1 MKKVLFS
8 LSVASL
14 ALLATSCGGNKTEST
29 EDTADTTVMT
39 EEQITVVEDSAINDS
54 QVLETVETVEET
66 TVAPAA
72 KPAATT
78 KKTTTT
84 TKAEPAAPA
93 TKADEPK
100 AEVKDNGKEKA
111 TDNVVNDVMGKL
123 KGSKNN
129 TGKTKTESPIKKD

>member
-8 LSVASL
+8 LSVVSL
-14 ALLATSCGGNKTEST
+14 TLLATSCGGNKANNN
-29 EDTADTTVMT
+29 EDSADTVTMT

-72 KPAATT
+72 KPATKTTQKTPTT
-78 KKTTTT
+78 KT
-84 TKAEPAAPA
+84 EPAAPA

-111 TDNVVNDVMGKL
+111 SDNVVNEVMGKL